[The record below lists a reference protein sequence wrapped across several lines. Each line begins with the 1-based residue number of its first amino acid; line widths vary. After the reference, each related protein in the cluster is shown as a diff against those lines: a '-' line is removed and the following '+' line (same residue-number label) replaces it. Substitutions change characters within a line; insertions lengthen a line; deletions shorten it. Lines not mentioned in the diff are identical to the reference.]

1 MQKILIE
8 YFNQNNSNIPQ
19 EIYNLKLNNILNL
32 LAIYT
37 QQNKQKY
44 YNSQTLYEDWGITT
58 YKTKLYTSI
67 RKTKNIIYIKRKY
80 IYINNNKYDLSK
92 DRYKIHIKNIKDLK
106 NKILIIKLNPNT
118 ITHYLTIK
126 ENITNYSNY
135 SSYNIYAD
143 PLLYH

>member
-44 YNSQTLYEDWGITT
+44 YNIQTLYEDQGITT

-80 IYINNNKYDLSK
+80 IYINNNKYDLYK

-126 ENITNYSNY
+126 ENITNFTNY

>member
-19 EIYNLKLNNILNL
+19 GIYNLKLNNILNL

-67 RKTKNIIYIKRKY
+67 RKTKNIIYIK
-80 IYINNNKYDLSK
+80 
-92 DRYKIHIKNIKDLK
+92 
-106 NKILIIKLNPNT
+106 
-118 ITHYLTIK
+118 
-126 ENITNYSNY
+126 
-135 SSYNIYAD
+135 
-143 PLLYH
+143 